1 MIRLRKSSVAAA
13 AVAALVASGGA
24 AIGGAAGLPHAS
36 ASVAR
41 TGGAGPASTPTAH
54 RAIPAASF
62 VGSLG
67 VNTHLDFTFL
77 KVYDNLPL
85 VEHSI
90 EYLGLTNLRDAGQG
104 PDCGPTW
111 AAVAHATGAKFDDFM
126 GEDSPYNMYFDLGCV
141 PGFAHQGLLNYVEG
155 GNEEDDAYA
164 VGLGNSLA
172 ITAKFQQQVYATA
185 HSVGL
190 PAINMSFGAGWTPAN
205 DWHGDYDKVGDLSPY
220 ADYGNAH
227 TYPQPNATADGTIQ
241 QLNSDAKLA
250 AASRPVMTTE
260 FGYDTSVT
268 DPVYAAKGTLDA
280 AFDATKDGDVKL
292 YYYALFDD
300 TSGNFGLMNSDGT
313 PKPAGLALHDL
324 TSLLRDRGTGH
335 AAFSPGSLSYAL
347 SGTTPNDHE
356 LLLQKTDGSYWLAIW
371 NESDPAH
378 QVTLTLGSRAGQIS
392 AYDPLTSTEA
402 MDTVRNAAA
411 ITVTV
416 PDHPILIQVNGLH
429 APAAAGH

>member
-1 MIRLRKSSVAAA
+1 MRYWNSPAAA
-13 AVAALVASGGA
+13 AVVAALVLSGGA
-24 AIGGAAGLPHAS
+24 AIGGHPALADAS
-36 ASVAR
+36 A
-41 TGGAGPASTPTAH
+41 GAGPPGGAAPAGTSAH
-54 RAIPAASF
+54 QAMSAAAF

-90 EYLGLTNLRDAGQG
+90 EYLGLKNLRDSGQA
-104 PDCGPTW
+104 PDCGPAW
-111 AAVAHATGAKFDDFM
+111 AGVAHATGAKFDDFM
-126 GEDSPYNMYFDLGCV
+126 GEGSPYGMYFDLGCV
-141 PGFAHQGLLNYVEG
+141 PGFARQGILNYVEG
-155 GNEEDDAYA
+155 GNEEDDPYA
-164 VGLGNSLA
+164 AGLGNTLA

-185 HSVGL
+185 HAVGL

-250 AASRPVMTTE
+250 AVSRPVITTE
-260 FGYDTSVT
+260 FGYNTSVT

-313 PKPAGLALHDL
+313 PKPAGLALHNL
-324 TSLLRDRGTGH
+324 TSLLRDGGHQH
-335 AAFSPGSLSYAL
+335 AAFSPGRLSYTL
-347 SGTTPNDHE
+347 SGTTANDHE
-356 LLLQKTDGSYWLAIW
+356 LLLQKADGSYWLAVW

-378 QVTLTLGSRAGQIS
+378 QVTLTLGSRARQIS
-392 AYDPLTSTEA
+392 VYDPLASTKA
-402 MDTVRNAAA
+402 TKTVRNSATAA
-411 ITVTV
+411 ITV
-416 PDHPILIQVNGLH
+416 PDHPVLVEVRAG
-429 APAAAGH
+429 PARRG